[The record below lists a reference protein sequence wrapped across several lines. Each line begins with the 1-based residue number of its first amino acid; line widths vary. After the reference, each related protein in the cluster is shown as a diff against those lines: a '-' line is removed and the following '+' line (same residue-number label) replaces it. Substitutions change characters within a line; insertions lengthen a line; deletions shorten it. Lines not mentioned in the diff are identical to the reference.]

1 MNLDRSFFE
10 NIRMESVRGKFYRKQ
25 EVDALIK
32 EIESKAEIT
41 LKDNEILN
49 LKLENI
55 ERKIQQLGDVNDA
68 ARGLAQDIV
77 AEANTEAE
85 SILSSTG
92 SAADA
97 IMENAKK
104 EAEKIISEA
113 ESRRDAIISEACKKR
128 DELMEKMTSAWQGFL
143 EESENLGEGESAL
156 PEAVHTEQPPEDLVD
171 RLEEIART
179 MTEIDEEDN

>member
-10 NIRMESVRGKFYRKQ
+10 NIKMESVRGKFYKKQ
-25 EVDALIK
+25 DVDTLLK

-85 SILSSTG
+85 NILSSTG
-92 SAADA
+92 NAADA
-97 IMENAKK
+97 ILEKAKSDAAK
-104 EAEKIISEA
+104 IIAEAEA
-113 ESRRDAIISEACKKR
+113 HRDAIINRANKKREEYLAKLDEAWKSYLEGAESIEEDEPVEDDPVRSEA
-128 DELMEKMTSAWQGFL
+128 T
-143 EESENLGEGESAL
+143 
-156 PEAVHTEQPPEDLVD
+156 PEDLGEK
-171 RLEEIART
+171 LEQIART
-179 MTEIDEEDN
+179 LTEIDVEEN